1 MHHFFTTFFPLSVE
15 LPPLAPG
22 ISFSF
27 HISYLYLN
35 LVSMSASGDP
45 TPLSDYLTSFQKEP
59 SCVSGSWIPESY
71 KDEN

>member
-1 MHHFFTTFFPLSVE
+1 
-15 LPPLAPG
+15 
-22 ISFSF
+22 
-27 HISYLYLN
+27 
-35 LVSMSASGDP
+35 MSASGDP